1 MKIMFVCSSFGGGGA
16 EKVAVKLSSALA
28 ALGHDVVYLYWR
40 SKAGQEYTLEDA
52 VSLKKILANNPVSRA
67 WAVSKAIKSERP
79 DAVLS
84 FTDIPNIITYLG
96 CMLARPYKCLR
107 VPNVRTNV
115 PAKYRYM
122 KMTLVMKALSFLHG
136 AACRRAL
143 IVLVNSKD
151 SGSAL
156 CEYYRLDASKVHCI
170 YNPVFDNLPSEFY
183 NFKNGVASTNNRI
196 KAVNVGRLSQA
207 KDQQMLVRAIDHAVN
222 TLGADVE
229 LDIYGEGE
237 LYDEL
242 HTEIAR
248 RGLQGRIFL
257 RPFDRNIESKIG
269 HYHLFLFSSRWE
281 GLPNALIEAL
291 GSGIDVISTD
301 CRSGPSEILDGGRFG
316 TLVGIGDDKK
326 MAEAIAQ
333 HYFEG
338 NYNSSRDS
346 SAREMSDDLKKH
358 LEQFTISYVAS
369 QYAQLI
375 SRNIDEQ

>member
-1 MKIMFVCSSFGGGGA
+1 MKVFFICSSFGGGGA
-16 EKVAVKLSSALA
+16 EKVAVKLSGALA
-28 ALGHDVVYLYWR
+28 AFGHDVSYIYWK
-40 SKAGQEYTLEDA
+40 SKEGQEYELHGNVKT
-52 VSLKKILANNPVSRA
+52 KKISTNKTFLRAFEVSRI
-67 WAVSKAIKSERP
+67 IKNERP
-79 DAVLS
+79 DVILS
-84 FTDIPNIITYLG
+84 FTDLPNIITYFACL
-96 CMLARPYKCLR
+96 LTWPYKCLR

-115 PAKYRYM
+115 SAKYRHM
-122 KMTLVMKALSFLHG
+122 KSTLVTKILSSLHG
-136 AACRRAL
+136 LSCRSAP

-170 YNPVFDNLPSEFY
+170 YNPVFDTLPSELY
-183 NFKNGVASTNNRI
+183 NSDNGVICSNKKV

-207 KDQQMLVRAIDHAVN
+207 KDQHMLVRAIDHAVN

-242 HTEIAR
+242 HSEIAH
-248 RGLQGRIFL
+248 RGLQDRIFL
-257 RPFDRNIESKIG
+257 RPFDPNIESKIG
-269 HYHLFLFSSRWE
+269 GYHLFLFSSRWE

-316 TLVGIGDDKK
+316 TLVGIGDDKE
-326 MAEAIAQ
+326 MAEAIARL
-333 HYFEG
+333 YFEG
-338 NYNSSRDS
+338 NCNSSS
-346 SAREMSDDLKKH
+346 NSCAREMSDDLKKH
-358 LEQFTISYVAS
+358 LEQFTISFVTS

-375 SRNIDEQ
+375 SRNINEQ